1 VSLLRQDQSNRVTL
15 LNAAARLIAVGG
27 PQSLSARRL
36 AAATGMSTM
45 AVYTYFASMDGIVRE
60 VTRDGFKRLERLF
73 MLAGQ
78 TGDPVADMA
87 MLGRIYRY
95 NAMTNGH
102 AFEVMFGSSN
112 LAGFALTEEDR
123 LAGRSNLSPVVE
135 CAQRCVAAGRFTL
148 DDPVLIAHH
157 MWMGVHGTTM
167 LELGRYLVPPYD
179 GNDFLEQEL
188 TSLMVGAGDDRA
200 RAKESVTASLDRF
213 NSDFG
218 PAM

>member
-1 VSLLRQDQSNRVTL
+1 
-15 LNAAARLIAVGG
+15 
-27 PQSLSARRL
+27 
-36 AAATGMSTM
+36 
-45 AVYTYFASMDGIVRE
+45 
-60 VTRDGFKRLERLF
+60 
-73 MLAGQ
+73 
-78 TGDPVADMA
+78 
-87 MLGRIYRY
+87 
-95 NAMTNGH
+95 
-102 AFEVMFGSSN
+102 
-112 LAGFALTEEDR
+112 
-123 LAGRSNLSPVVE
+123 
-135 CAQRCVAAGRFTL
+135 
-148 DDPVLIAHH
+148 

>member
-1 VSLLRQDQSNRVTL
+1 
-15 LNAAARLIAVGG
+15 
-27 PQSLSARRL
+27 
-36 AAATGMSTM
+36 MSTM
-45 AVYTYFASMDGIVRE
+45 AVYTYFGSMNGIVRE
-60 VTRDGFKRLERLF
+60 IAHDGFKRLERLL

-78 TGDPVADMA
+78 TDDPVADMA
-87 MLGRIYRY
+87 VLGRIYRY

-123 LAGRSNLSPVVE
+123 QHGRYTLGTVVE
-135 CAQRCVAAGRFTL
+135 CAQRCVAASRFTP

-157 MWMGVHGTTM
+157 MWVGVHGTTM

-179 GNDFLEQEL
+179 GNGFLEQQL
-188 TSLMVGAGDDRA
+188 TSLMVGAGDERA
-200 RAKESVTASLDRF
+200 RAKASVAASFSRF
-213 NSDFG
+213 TSNFG